1 VTHRA
6 LVMVDDRTATL
17 VEVGDTALH
26 CGHRTR
32 DGLMVLRAAWKYE
45 YGYPLGETYLLALPA
60 AVKRGVKNVPQK
72 APEPAPEPSRAPA
85 RAVVPR
91 VPSLDLKAPPTWR
104 RPALA
109 AAIENWY

>member
-1 VTHRA
+1 MTHRA

-45 YGYPLGETYLLALPA
+45 YAYPLGETYLLALPA

-72 APEPAPEPSRAPA
+72 ASEPAPQPSRAPA
-85 RAVVPR
+85 RVR
-91 VPSLDLKAPPTWR
+91 VPSLPPLDLTAAPTWR
-104 RPALA
+104 GPVLA
-109 AAIENWY
+109 AAIENLY